1 MNHVLPWL
9 RDFVDVD
16 ESELEV
22 VQKVLPPPAKMKFF
36 LDKDGPEVFCDA
48 KIYYGDDEYKI
59 TDAFFHMP
67 VKDFRDKQS
76 ESGALCLLQKYFDQ
90 SNSEL
95 QILFTDDEEKIFDLL
110 NRGLSELK
118 SLGDVMMSES
128 FSSQKI
134 RQKIKLAT
142 GVSLKSGLLDFSVS
156 SSELNQE
163 ELYEILS
170 GMKKRKSTFG

>member
-1 MNHVLPWL
+1 
-9 RDFVDVD
+9 
-16 ESELEV
+16 
-22 VQKVLPPPAKMKFF
+22 
-36 LDKDGPEVFCDA
+36 
-48 KIYYGDDEYKI
+48 
-59 TDAFFHMP
+59 MP

-90 SNSEL
+90 SNSER

-170 GMKKRKSTFG
+170 GMKKKKKYIRLTNGDFINTGD